1 MALNSYKLGIML
13 SFMFWTQEVISVED
27 VNAYLQLMTLIS
39 VLAFVLVAF
48 IVDDAP
54 SRHPST
60 SNQSCVPGHQRRK
73 SITLQQKKR
82 KKKRL
87 PTKQKANISIS
98 SMPLAASSDIERGEA
113 AMESRS
119 LLDPQNLSQVSS
131 MSEQYGTIPSPPSLQ
146 QNPLELPPQSPYN
159 SPIDHDQIWPLMKEC
174 FSLRGFS
181 QCSVVYVVAGVITNT
196 LMTFIGDFV
205 QMNNEPQLGVW
216 VIGGG
221 FPFITMISTWIF
233 TKFVNRPRR
242 MYKVITSLLVLVAV
256 TLLLCSMRV
265 GASLS
270 MGICILLVGFFVG
283 PLQFFSTKLGSCVAR
298 PLSESDGEF
307 FVISSE

>member
-1 MALNSYKLGIML
+1 M
-13 SFMFWTQEVISVED
+13 ISVED

-54 SRHPST
+54 SSHPST

-73 SITLQQKKR
+73 QKKR
-82 KKKRL
+82 KKKR
-87 PTKQKANISIS
+87 PSTKQKANISIS
-98 SMPLAASSDIERGEA
+98 SMPLTASSDIERGEA

-119 LLDPQNLSQVSS
+119 LLDPQNLPQVSS
-131 MSEQYGTIPSPPSLQ
+131 MSEQYGTIPSPPSPQ
-146 QNPLELPPQSPYN
+146 QNSLELPPQSPYN

-174 FSLRGFS
+174 FSFRGFS

-233 TKFVNRPRR
+233 TKFVIRPRR
-242 MYKVITSLLVLVAV
+242 MYKVMTSLLVLVAV

-283 PLQFFSTKLGSCVAR
+283 PLQFLSTKLGSCVAR

-307 FVISSE
+307 FQPNDCSRFTY